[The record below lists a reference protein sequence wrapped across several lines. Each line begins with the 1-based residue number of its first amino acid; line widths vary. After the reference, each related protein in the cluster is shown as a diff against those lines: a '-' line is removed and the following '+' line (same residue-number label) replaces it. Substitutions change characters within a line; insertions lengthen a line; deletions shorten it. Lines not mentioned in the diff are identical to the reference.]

1 MNYNIIDE
9 YIKYIKK
16 SFSSLF
22 KIVFKDAFKKSF
34 YVTFL
39 DKYISVRYYDETNYH
54 SEKDFIKRINR
65 ELVDIYGDIIDED
78 NVDDLKNMIA
88 FFAYVVYFDD
98 ILIVEKDM
106 EIINSLINDSLFNF
120 ENKDELKQQIKDWY
134 IRFKEGKERFNNAI
148 ETKYFN
154 VVEEKLCR
162 NLSYLVLE
170 HNVKISNLYSEYAIN
185 KVYTTG
191 IINEDKL
198 FITYILA
205 SHMVLNN
212 AINLDFSRKYMVPIA
227 SSLFE
232 KEKKF
237 VRLINILNNPLAK
250 NSISIRITYTDY
262 ISNKNKIDKLINEG
276 YSFGLEIDEKYSGNL
291 TELILFPYVL
301 IDGENEY
308 YEMFIA
314 NKDVIRS
321 KIIKI

>member
-54 SEKDFIKRINR
+54 GEKDFIKRINR

-134 IRFKEGKERFNNAI
+134 ISFKEGKERFNNVI

-154 VVEEKLCR
+154 VVEEKLRR

>member
-134 IRFKEGKERFNNAI
+134 ISFKEGKERFNNVI

-154 VVEEKLCR
+154 VVEEKLRR

>member
-134 IRFKEGKERFNNAI
+134 IRFKEGKERFNNVI

>member
-134 IRFKEGKERFNNAI
+134 ISFKEGKERFNNVI

-154 VVEEKLCR
+154 VVEEKLRR

-308 YEMFIA
+308 YETFIS

>member
-134 IRFKEGKERFNNAI
+134 ISFKEGKERFNNVI

>member
-54 SEKDFIKRINR
+54 GEKDFIKRINR

-134 IRFKEGKERFNNAI
+134 ISFKEGKERFNNVI

-308 YEMFIA
+308 YEMFIS